1 LVSLSYIAG
10 VDGCKD
16 GWVITKLFPNGKTIV
31 DIVNGSISSLSA
43 DVELQ
48 IAVIDIPIGL
58 PDSGSREADQQARA
72 LLGSRGCC
80 VFPAPIRPL
89 LGLSDYDS
97 ICAKRFEIERKRVSK
112 QAAALIPKIAEVD
125 HIVRHQSLSRIC
137 EGHPEVS
144 FAAMNDGKP
153 IAESKK
159 SAAGRDVRISVI
171 SNHFP
176 DARNWIERHHR
187 FREDIIDAYS
197 LLWTATRIREGK
209 AVRLP
214 EIAPHDKFG
223 LAMQISY

>member
-1 LVSLSYIAG
+1 MSYIAG
-10 VDGCKD
+10 IDGCKD
-16 GWVITKLFPNGKTIV
+16 GWVITKLFPNGETTV
-31 DIVNGSISSLSA
+31 EIVNGSISSLSA
-43 DVELQ
+43 DDELQ

-58 PDSGSREADQQARA
+58 PDAGPREADEQARA

-97 ICAKRFEIERKRVSK
+97 ICATRFEIERKRVSK

-125 HIVRHQSLSRIC
+125 QVIRGQLLSRIC

-144 FAAMNDGKP
+144 FAAMNQGKP

-159 SAAGRDVRISVI
+159 SAAGRQIRISII
-171 SNHFP
+171 SSYFL

-187 FREDIIDAYS
+187 VREDVIDAYS
-197 LLWTATRIREGK
+197 LLWTATRIRDGK
-209 AVRLP
+209 AMRLP
-214 EIAPHDKFG
+214 AIAPHDNFG
-223 LAMQISY
+223 LPMQISY